1 MELKSFLEHV
11 NNGHPILMNS
21 EMHQFMVSLSNE
33 AMQITS
39 ELNGS
44 YHTQEEIRMLMSKLT
59 AREID
64 DTFSMF
70 PPFYTDCG
78 KNIKIGKNV
87 FINSG
92 CRFQDQGGIVIG
104 EGTFIGHN
112 VVLATLNH
120 GISLKSR
127 CDTFPKPI
135 LIGNNVWIG
144 ASVTITPGVTIG
156 DGAVIAAGAV
166 VTKDVPDNT
175 IVGGIPAKLI
185 RKLTSEELQ

>member
-11 NNGHPILMNS
+11 NNGSPILIDS

-33 AMQITS
+33 ARQITA
-39 ELNGS
+39 ELNVS
-44 YHTQEEIRMLMSKLT
+44 YHTHEEIRVLMSKLT
-59 AREID
+59 GREID
-64 DTFSMF
+64 VTFSIF

-78 KNIKIGKNV
+78 KNINIGKNV

-92 CRFQDQGGIVIG
+92 CQFQDQGGIVIG
-104 EGTFIGHN
+104 DGTFIGHN

-120 GISLKSR
+120 GISLKNR
-127 CDTFPKPI
+127 CNTFPKPI
-135 LIGNNVWIG
+135 LIGNNVWVG
-144 ASVTITPGVTIG
+144 ASVTITPGVKIG

-166 VTKDVPDNT
+166 VTRDVPSNT

-185 RKLTSEELQ
+185 RALTLEELQ